1 TTAYDFETA
10 LTNIKDELNFS
21 ITESGEQSAANI
33 STNMTH
39 KTAIIHDR
47 SKYGIGSGSL
57 VVEDLNCTGT
67 EDNLDECGS
76 FPWLEG
82 SASPSC
88 NSHYYDVGVNC
99 RPNTPIRLVNGT
111 NATKYLGRVE
121 IEYDGK
127 WGPICDR
134 SFDANNAKVICRM
147 LGLNTESA
155 IYHGNAFYGTGNT
168 GAIISNLNCHGH
180 EQDISECGADTWSE
194 IHGYCSAVNNV
205 AVQCNTPVRVNNA
218 WTLYL
223 GVVEVYIR
231 GSWRRVCFDN
241 FTDADAE
248 TICNIA

>member
-10 LTNIKDELNFS
+10 LTNIRDELNFS

-39 KTAIIHDR
+39 KLYADWRMFLKISKTATIHDR
-47 SKYGIGSGSL
+47 SKYGYGSGSL

-76 FPWLEG
+76 YPWSEG

-111 NATKYLGRVE
+111 NATKYSGRVE

-134 SFDANNAKVICRM
+134 SFDAHNAKVICRM
-147 LGLNTESA
+147 LGLNT
-155 IYHGNAFYGTGNT
+155 
-168 GAIISNLNCHGH
+168 
-180 EQDISECGADTWSE
+180 
-194 IHGYCSAVNNV
+194 
-205 AVQCNTPVRVNNA
+205 
-218 WTLYL
+218 
-223 GVVEVYIR
+223 
-231 GSWRRVCFDN
+231 
-241 FTDADAE
+241 
-248 TICNIA
+248 